1 MCSQS
6 SRWSAQNSHEK
17 IKLYREKTTAG
28 TGGGCE
34 QAQGHQLLAHK
45 LTNQADGH
53 LNTQLK
59 EKQFTSKKPLPVPA
73 VVVSKPRSMSYEHTC
88 SQSSSL
94 IAQNS
99 IEWKNKL
106 QAKKPL
112 PVTAVTVS
120 KLGAIS
126 CELRSSQTS
135 WWSPQN
141 SRDNKKNYKQKTT
154 TSTGSGSELAQ
165 GHQLRAHMLTI
176 KLIDSSAISWKEKY

>member
-59 EKQFTSKKPLPVPA
+59 EKQFTSKKPLPVPTVA
-73 VVVSKPRSMSYEHTC
+73 ASKPRSMSCEHTC

-106 QAKKPL
+106 QAKKPMS
-112 PVTAVTVS
+112 VTVVTVS
-120 KLGAIS
+120 KPEAIS

-135 WWSPQN
+135 WWSAQN
-141 SRDNKKNYKQKTT
+141 SRENQKNYREKTT
-154 TSTGSGSELAQ
+154 AGTDSGFELAQ
-165 GHQLRAHMLTI
+165 GH
-176 KLIDSSAISWKEKY
+176 